1 MFSRYWVF
9 RQRKQKNDGLLPT
22 SDGLLLHIQCVNH
35 QAMIWKPCLEA
46 FQQLPQPVGNGWEK
60 GNDGYLKPLVMTR
73 DAAPK
78 GISRVHCLQTIKTA
92 CKSASCICRVNELS
106 CTEACPCMAYDSE
119 NPPTGF
125 HELEYRSDD
134 EQQAVN

>member
-1 MFSRYWVF
+1 MHVKSKIILLSECFVFSRYWVF
-9 RQRKQKNDGLLPT
+9 HQRKQKNDGLLPT

-60 GNDGYLKPLVMTR
+60 GNDGYLKPLLMTR

-78 GISRVHCLQTIKTA
+78 GLAEFTV
-92 CKSASCICRVNELS
+92 CK
-106 CTEACPCMAYDSE
+106 P
-119 NPPTGF
+119 
-125 HELEYRSDD
+125 
-134 EQQAVN
+134 